1 MTVAVPATI
10 GGRFI
15 LAAMGVAGAA
25 GPGRPQAICAAAPSG
40 GGLFGIPPEKVGFL
54 RTKTA
59 CLDESKP
66 EPHPGMIY
74 EVCRIEELTE
84 QSAVQKLCVILG
96 ARQTDPQAVQAAV
109 WHLNCDL
116 SWWRL
121 AARLRTLGGP
131 HGTQR
136 FFTPGQIEEGKHLA
150 EVAMR

>member
-1 MTVAVPATI
+1 
-10 GGRFI
+10 
-15 LAAMGVAGAA
+15 
-25 GPGRPQAICAAAPSG
+25 
-40 GGLFGIPPEKVGFL
+40 
-54 RTKTA
+54 
-59 CLDESKP
+59 
-66 EPHPGMIY
+66 MIY

-116 SWWRL
+116 SWRRL